1 MRAVEQFSKFLSI
14 LGHPLWMPIAGC
26 LFYFYAIPNY
36 LDQQI
41 ITAKLMAVSI
51 LTIFLP
57 IVFLFIAK
65 NLKLIKDYNL
75 SDVKERRFFL
85 MFFILLVLILLNN
98 ILDVYNY
105 RTLFYFFSGILF
117 SGVVSLLF
125 SMFRMKISLHALGIS
140 GLLCFIVGLS
150 LSFQEPLVFS
160 ITLFALFLGLVSS
173 SRLFQ
178 RAHTLPEVFLGIV
191 AGCIPQLYFFSYWV

>member
-1 MRAVEQFSKFLSI
+1 MRLIEKGYKLLSI
-14 LGHPLWMPIAGC
+14 LGHPLWMPILGC

-65 NLKLIKDYNL
+65 NLKLIENYSL
-75 SDVKERRFFL
+75 SDVKERRFFI

-98 ILDVYNY
+98 ILGVYNY

-117 SGVVSLLF
+117 SSIIALLF
-125 SMFRMKISLHALGIS
+125 SMFRVKISLHALGIS
-140 GLLCFIVGLS
+140 GLTCFIVGLS
-150 LSFQEPLVFS
+150 LSFQEPMIFS
-160 ITLFALFLGLVSS
+160 ISLLIIFLGLVSS
-173 SRLFQ
+173 SRLYE
-178 RAHTLPEVFLGIV
+178 RAHTLPEVIIGTLSGFL
-191 AGCIPQLYFFSYWV
+191 PQLYFFSYWI

>member
-1 MRAVEQFSKFLSI
+1 MRFVERGSRLLSV
-14 LGHPLWMPIAGC
+14 LGHPLWMPVVGC

-41 ITAKLMAVSI
+41 ITAKLVAVVI

-65 NLKLIKDYNL
+65 NLRLIKNYTL
-75 SDVKERRFFL
+75 SDVRERRFFI

-117 SGVVSLLF
+117 SGIISLLF
-125 SMFRMKISLHALGIS
+125 SMFRVKISLHALGIS
-140 GLLCFIVGLS
+140 GLVCFIIGLS
-150 LSFQEPLVFS
+150 LSFQEPMIFS
-160 ITLFALFLGLVSS
+160 ISLFIIFLGLVSS
-173 SRLFQ
+173 SRLYE
-178 RAHTLPEVFLGIV
+178 RAHTFPEVLIGIV
-191 AGCIPQLYFFSYWV
+191 AGVLPQMYFFSYWV